1 MGRTFDR
8 KIYLLKLIA
17 NNKINTSFVMDC
29 FLDIDSDLMV
39 ASEDTKKYM
48 NNYEKQ
54 KIRRKTHPSSIAF
67 VRPKAIVARTNPK
80 NEDVDKAAQLLSVFY
95 E

>member
-17 NNKINTSFVMDC
+17 NNKIDAMFVMNC
-29 FLDIDSDLMV
+29 FLDIDSDTHV
-39 ASEDTKKYM
+39 ASMDTKKYM
-48 NNYEKQ
+48 DNYEKQ
-54 KIRRKTHPSSIAF
+54 KVRRKTHPSSIAF
-67 VRPKAIVARTNPK
+67 VRPKAIVAKPNPK
-80 NEDVDKAAQLLSVFY
+80 NEDLDRAAQLGIFY